1 MNRRL
6 VLLSAAGAVA
16 LIAACDSDAL
26 SAHADVVAKAAGREL
41 SVDRLGNL
49 IGESQAPVR
58 KDVARSIA
66 DIWVDYQLLAKAAAA
81 GDSLNDQKLID
92 VAMEPV
98 IQRAR
103 IEKLYAEVSK
113 PWRDKSADTVGIEGR
128 FNQGE
133 FLAARHILLPV
144 TQGSTEEQVRKIET
158 EAKDLQKQATSANFA
173 ALATKFSKDPGS
185 APRGGD
191 LGVFPKGV
199 MVPDF
204 ERGLMAL
211 KPGEIS
217 ALVRTPYGYHIIR
230 RSSYAEVKQ
239 QVLKSLNDKQAA
251 NAESTY
257 LAKLETDAHIEI
269 KNDAVLTVKAV
280 AIDLESHLTDRSVIA
295 TMQGDNYTAAKLANL
310 LRTIPQ
316 KAQLVTQLQSAPD
329 SVVSTQFL
337 KPVLRTELLVRQ
349 ADQKKITLDTAYT
362 NNVRRSF
369 FSMVKGTWNGLG
381 IAPAMLADS
390 ATPNPT
396 ADQKSGVAAA
406 KVEKYFDRLIKQ
418 EAQFVEVPPPLEMSL
433 RQKYSYSISKAGIDR
448 AVDKATKVRA
458 AADSTRTKNAPPTAV
473 PVPGGDQPAPATLPP
488 PAAPATKSAGAKAA
502 PAVTKKP

>member
-6 VLLSAAGAVA
+6 VLLSAASSIA

-26 SAHADVVAKAAGREL
+26 SAHADVVAKAGSQSL
-41 SVDRLGNL
+41 SVERLGNL

-66 DIWVDYQLLAKAAAA
+66 DIWVDYQLLAKAAST
-81 GDSLNDQKLID
+81 GDSLNDEKLITQ
-92 VAMEPV
+92 AMEPL

-113 PWRDKSADTVGIEGR
+113 PWRDKPVDTAGIEGR

-144 TQGSTEEQVRKIET
+144 TQGSTAEQVRKVEG
-158 EAKDLQKQATSANFA
+158 EAKDVQRQATAANFES
-173 ALATKFSKDPGS
+173 LAKKYSKDPGS

-217 ALVRTPYGYHIIR
+217 GLVRTPYGYHIIR
-230 RSSYAEVKQ
+230 RASYAEVRA
-239 QVLKSLNDKQAA
+239 QVIKAVGDKQAA
-251 NAESTY
+251 QAESTY
-257 LAKLETDAHIEI
+257 LAKLETDARIDI
-269 KNDAVLTVKAV
+269 KNDAVLTIKAV
-280 AIDLESHLTDRSVIA
+280 AIDLEAHLTDKSVIA
-295 TMQGDNYTAAKLANL
+295 ELEGENYTAAKLARL

-329 SVVSTQFL
+329 SVISGQFL

-349 ADQKKITLDTAYT
+349 ADEKKVTLDSAFT

-369 FSMVKGTWNGLG
+369 FGMLKGAWNGLG
-381 IAPAMLADS
+381 IAPAMLVDS
-390 ATPNPT
+390 ANAKPS
-396 ADQKSGVAAA
+396 AEQKEKMAAQKIEA
-406 KVEKYFDRLIKQ
+406 YFDRLIKQ
-418 EAQFVEVPPPLEMSL
+418 ESQFVEVPPPLEMAL

-448 AVDKATKVRA
+448 AAEKATKVRA
-458 AADSTRTKNAPPTAV
+458 AADSTRTKNAPQSAV
-473 PVPGGDQPAPATLPP
+473 PVPGAAPAAPETP
-488 PAAPATKSAGAKAA
+488 PAAD
-502 PAVTKKP
+502 TKKP